1 MKITVCV
8 KRVPSTA
15 ARIKIG
21 ADGRSIDEAG
31 VEFVL
36 NPYDE
41 FAVEEA
47 LRLCEKAGA
56 TPPSEATVLS
66 YGPEAVTKDLRNCLA
81 MGVHAAVHVPA
92 AAGDAATRDPLATAQ
107 VLAATIRSAAGGPP
121 DLILFGRQAVDD
133 DGALVG
139 LMVATLLGL
148 PAVPDVTKVAL
159 GAGSVT
165 VEREVE
171 GAVETYEV
179 PLPCVLTAHKGL
191 NEPRLPNMKG
201 IMAAKKKTIAS
212 AAAPAATPATTV
224 AALELPPE
232 RKGGRIVGEGSAAV
246 PELLRLLRTEANAL

>member
-15 ARIKIG
+15 ARVRIG

-47 LRLCEKAGA
+47 LRLCEKAGG
-56 TPPSEATVLS
+56 TPPSETTVLS
-66 YGPEAVTKDLRNCLA
+66 FGPEAVTKELRNCLA
-81 MGVHAAVHVPA
+81 MGAHAAVHVPA
-92 AAGDAATRDPLATAQ
+92 AAGDAASRDPLATAQ
-107 VLAATIRSAAGGPP
+107 VLAAAIQGAAGGPP

-133 DGALVG
+133 DGAMVG

-148 PAVPDVTKVAL
+148 PAVPDVTKVTM
-159 GAGSVT
+159 GAGAVT

-179 PLPCVLTAHKGL
+179 PLPCVLTANKGL

-212 AAAPAATPATTV
+212 AAPAATTPASTV
-224 AALELPPE
+224 ASLELPPE
-232 RKGGRIVGEGSAAV
+232 RKGGRIVGEGAAAV
-246 PELLRLLRTEANAL
+246 PELLRLLRQEANAL

>member
-15 ARIKIG
+15 ARIRIG

-41 FAVEEA
+41 YAVEEA
-47 LRLCEKAGA
+47 LRICEKTA
-56 TPPSEATVLS
+56 PPGEATVLCF
-66 YGPEAVTKDLRNCLA
+66 GPDAVTKELRNCLA
-81 MGVHAAVHVPA
+81 MGVHAALHVPA
-92 AAGDAATRDPLATAQ
+92 PAGDAAARDPLATAQ
-107 VLAATIRSAAGGPP
+107 VIAAAIRGAAGGPP

-148 PAVPDVTKVAL
+148 PAVPDVTKL
-159 GAGSVT
+159 TMGAGAVT

-179 PLPCVLTAHKGL
+179 PLPCVVTAHKGL
-191 NEPRLPNMKG
+191 NDPRLPNMKG
-201 IMAAKKKTIAS
+201 IMAAKKKTITTAAAA
-212 AAAPAATPATTV
+212 AAAPASTIES
-224 AALELPPE
+224 LELPPE
-232 RKGGRIVGEGSAAV
+232 RKGGRIVGEGAAAV
-246 PELLRLLRTEANAL
+246 PELLRLLRQEANAL